1 MLVRGMPRSV
11 PQSFAPNSRPPLHRM
26 MRLHA
31 RLQEES
37 YPNCRTMAAE
47 LEVSP
52 KTIQRD
58 IDFMRDQMG
67 MPIEYDALRNGFH
80 YTQPVTGLPTIDV
93 SEGEVVAFFIA
104 QKALA
109 LYQGTAFEQ
118 QLAAAFRKLTDSLRE
133 QISFSWTAMDHAIS
147 FRSIGTT
154 IPDLEAFQEV
164 SRAVLRSQELVFD
177 YRKLR
182 GAGYERRRLQPYHLG
197 CVKNQWYAI
206 GFDLEREQMRTFAL
220 PRMRKVKMTATR
232 FERPAE
238 FTINAHLRQSFGV
251 IPGDGK
257 PFAVRL
263 RFDAWAGRLVL
274 ERHWHASQRVKE
286 LPSGEVELSLELGSI
301 DEIKRWCLSWGAHVK
316 VLAPPEL
323 IESVRGTAGTVAKM
337 YRR

>member
-1 MLVRGMPRSV
+1 
-11 PQSFAPNSRPPLHRM
+11 M

-31 RLQEES
+31 RLQEDS

-58 IDFMRDQMG
+58 VDFMRDQMG

-80 YTQPVTGLPTIDV
+80 YTEPVTSLPTIDV
-93 SEGEVVAFFIA
+93 SEGEVVALFVA

-109 LYQGTAFEQ
+109 LYKGTAFEH
-118 QLAAAFRKLTDSLRE
+118 QLAAAFRKLTDSMRE
-133 QISFSWTAMDHAIS
+133 QISFSWTEMDNAIS

-154 IPDLEAFQEV
+154 IPDLKTFQEV
-164 SRAVLRSQELVFD
+164 SRAVLRCREMVFD

-182 GAGYERRRLQPYHLG
+182 GAGYERRRLRPYHLG
-197 CVKNQWYAI
+197 CVKNGWYAI
-206 GFDLEREQMRTFAL
+206 GFDLEREEMRTFAL
-220 PRMRKVKMTATR
+220 QRMQKVKMTARR

-238 FTINAHLRQSFGV
+238 FTINTHLGQSFGV

-257 PFAVRL
+257 PLQVRL
-263 RFDAWAGRLVL
+263 RFDAWAGRMVM
-274 ERHWHASQRVKE
+274 ERQWHASQQLTE
-286 LPSGEVELSLELGSI
+286 LPDGEVELSMELGSI

-323 IESVRGTAGTVAKM
+323 IESVRGTAETVAKM
-337 YRR
+337 YGR